1 MKKYDCIIAGGGAA
15 GFAAAIGA
23 AQAGAKV
30 LLLDRMPCVGGTAVY
45 AVTPILSGWPKAVL
59 GNAVGGMLGE
69 ELKKLNAY
77 EWRVNKIVTNED
89 SLQSAMMNILQRHN
103 VDLLFNAELCEVKV
117 VDSRIESVTVLCGGS
132 KVQLAADNFVDAT
145 GDGSFSILAG
155 AETVEPSDEESMTKT
170 LMFKVRHVK
179 NFNRE
184 LVIETFAQNVQHF
197 PIKIQDSF
205 MGMPL
210 TDPEEVVL
218 NLTAVPG
225 NAADPIKFSAMYK
238 ELFDQIEPIMEFMR
252 KYIPGFADAV
262 VSKVAPQVGVRYCR
276 SVVCRK
282 RLTVEDMFNP
292 VMTDE
297 PVAFC
302 GSFIGGHFIKQFESP
317 WGAKVTGKP
326 AVPYGALQV
335 KGVDNLL
342 VAGKIIDIEARAI
355 SAVRLVAG
363 CMATGQAAG
372 IAAALNI
379 PEYSVLRAELEK
391 QNCMFWLDQQ

>member
-1 MKKYDCIIAGGGAA
+1 MKKYDCIIAGAGVA

-23 AQAGAKV
+23 ARAGAKV
-30 LLLDRMPCVGGTAVY
+30 LLLDRLPCVGGTAVY

-59 GNAVGGMLGE
+59 GNAVGGMLAE

-77 EWRVNKIVTNED
+77 EWRGNKIVTNED
-89 SLQSAMMNILQRHN
+89 ALQAAMMNLLQQHN
-103 VDLLFNAELCEVKV
+103 VEMLFNAELCEVRV
-117 VDSRIESVTVLCGGS
+117 ADRRVESVTVLCNGS
-132 KVQLAADNFVDAT
+132 KVQLAGDNFVDAT
-145 GDGSFSILAG
+145 GDGAFSILAG
-155 AETVEPSDEESMTKT
+155 AETLVPSDDESMTKT
-170 LMFKVRHVK
+170 LMFKVRNVK
-179 NFNRE
+179 DFNRE
-184 LVIETFAQNVQHF
+184 LVIETFAENVRHF
-197 PIKIQDSF
+197 PVKIQDSF

-225 NAADPIKFSAMYK
+225 NAADPVKFSAMYK
-238 ELFDQIEPIMEFMR
+238 ELFDQIAPIMDFMR

-276 SVVCRK
+276 SVVCRQ

-292 VMTDE
+292 VMTDD

-326 AVPYGALQV
+326 AVPYGALRV
-335 KGVDNLL
+335 KALDNLL
-342 VAGKIIDIEARAI
+342 VAGKIIDVEPRAI

-372 IAAALNI
+372 IAAALGI
-379 PEYSVLRAELEK
+379 PEYTVLRAELEK
-391 QNCMFWLDQQ
+391 QNCMFWLDRQ

>member
-1 MKKYDCIIAGGGAA
+1 MKKYDCIIAGAGVA

-23 AQAGAKV
+23 ARAGAKV
-30 LLLDRMPCVGGTAVY
+30 LLLDRLPCVGGTAVY

-59 GNAVGGMLGE
+59 GNAVGGMLAE

-77 EWRVNKIVTNED
+77 EWRGNKIVTNED
-89 SLQSAMMNILQRHN
+89 ALQAAMMNLLQQHN
-103 VDLLFNAELCEVKV
+103 VEMLFNAELCEVRV
-117 VDSRIESVTVLCGGS
+117 ADRRVESVTVLCNGS
-132 KVQLAADNFVDAT
+132 KVQLAGANFVDAT
-145 GDGSFSILAG
+145 GDGAFSILAG
-155 AETVEPSDEESMTKT
+155 AETLVPSDDESMTKT
-170 LMFKVRHVK
+170 LMFKVRNVK
-179 NFNRE
+179 DFNRE
-184 LVIETFAQNVQHF
+184 LVIKTFAENVQHF
-197 PIKIQDSF
+197 PVKIQDSF

-225 NAADPIKFSAMYK
+225 NAADPVKFSAMYK
-238 ELFDQIEPIMEFMR
+238 ELFDQIAPIMDFMR
-252 KYIPGFADAV
+252 KYIPGFAEAV

-276 SVVCRK
+276 SVVCRQ

-317 WGAKVTGKP
+317 WGAKVTGNP
-326 AVPYGALQV
+326 TVPYGALRV
-335 KGVDNLL
+335 KAVDNLL
-342 VAGKIIDIEARAI
+342 VAGKIIDVEPRAI

-372 IAAALNI
+372 IAAALGI
-379 PEYSVLRAELEK
+379 PEYTALRAELEK
-391 QNCMFWLDQQ
+391 QNCMFWLEQ